1 MPTRL
6 YSFSMSLKFNLLHCL
21 VMDIDLLA
29 KMIRDV
35 VLEKDEVALP
45 GLGVFVA
52 EFVPASFS
60 DKGFTINPP
69 YKRLTFRQEVN
80 AGDDTL
86 IRMYAEANNIG
97 EDAAARIV
105 NDFLSGLKDILMVR
119 KSVVFPELGKLRAT
133 RENNFFFIADEN
145 LDIYPEG
152 FGLEPVSLKTH
163 QEAVSEVAETIAG
176 LRSILE
182 PETASGT
189 DIASESETPPASET
203 VLEADSAPESEN
215 AAEPEAE
222 PVVGAAAASGIALQ
236 TESEDEPMEVAEEGV
251 SGDDAEGESVVETG
265 SEAAEEAVE
274 DAAGESAEEAAG
286 EAEDSCAEGDAE
298 QSGTN
303 AEDTMEI
310 AEETVEEFAEE
321 SAAETESEPAEETAA
336 AEEESAEEPAGES
349 EEEPAEDH
357 AGEDAAATSG
367 PETENDFGLMPPLDI
382 QIEET
387 DSDAEAAPLADA
399 DLDVQSG
406 RDSETVGHEV
416 LSEILVIEDNSK
428 AMEDN
433 AGEIEDNGEATGESS
448 SAIGDDA
455 NTPSRSSRFWK
466 TFRIIAV
473 TLAVLA
479 ILALAAF
486 IILSRVAPD
495 FIDRILYSPEEL
507 DIVRQMTSGR

>member
-6 YSFSMSLKFNLLHCL
+6 YSFSMSLKFNLLHYL

-119 KSVVFPELGKLRAT
+119 KAVVFPELGKLRAT

-215 AAEPEAE
+215 AAEPEVE
-222 PVVGAAAASGIALQ
+222 PVVVAAAASGIALQ

-265 SEAAEEAVE
+265 SEAAGESAE
-274 DAAGESAEEAAG
+274 ESAEEAA
-286 EAEDSCAEGDAE
+286 DSCAEGDAE

-336 AEEESAEEPAGES
+336 AEEESAEEPA
-349 EEEPAEDH
+349 EEPAAE
-357 AGEDAAATSG
+357 AAAATSG
-367 PETENDFGLMPPLDI
+367 PEKDNDFGIIPPLDI

-387 DSDAEAAPLADA
+387 DPDAEAAPLADA
-399 DLDVQSG
+399 DLALHPGQ
-406 RDSETVGHEV
+406 DSEPVSQEF
-416 LSEILVIEDNSK
+416 LSEILVIEDN
-428 AMEDN
+428 
-433 AGEIEDNGEATGESS
+433 
-448 SAIGDDA
+448 A
-455 NTPSRSSRFWK
+455 NEPSRSSRFWK

-507 DIVRQMTSGR
+507 DIVRQMTSVR

>member
-6 YSFSMSLKFNLLHCL
+6 YSFSMSLKFNLLHYL

-119 KSVVFPELGKLRAT
+119 KAVVFPELGKLRAT

-336 AEEESAEEPAGES
+336 AEEESAEEPA
-349 EEEPAEDH
+349 EEPAAE
-357 AGEDAAATSG
+357 AAAATSG
-367 PETENDFGLMPPLDI
+367 PEKDNDFGIIPPLDI

-387 DSDAEAAPLADA
+387 DPDAEAAPLADA
-399 DLDVQSG
+399 DLALHPGQ
-406 RDSETVGHEV
+406 DSEPVSQEF
-416 LSEILVIEDNSK
+416 LSEILVIEDN
-428 AMEDN
+428 
-433 AGEIEDNGEATGESS
+433 
-448 SAIGDDA
+448 A
-455 NTPSRSSRFWK
+455 NEPSRSSRFWK

>member
-6 YSFSMSLKFNLLHCL
+6 YSFSMSLKFNLLHYL

-105 NDFLSGLKDILMVR
+105 NDFLAGLKDILMVR
-119 KSVVFPELGKLRAT
+119 KAVVFPELGKLRAT

-189 DIASESETPPASET
+189 DIALESEAVPAPET
-203 VLEADSAPESEN
+203 VLDADSAPESEN

-265 SEAAEEAVE
+265 SEAAEEAAE
-274 DAAGESAEEAAG
+274 EAAGEAVGESAEEAAG

-310 AEETVEEFAEE
+310 AEETAEESAEE
-321 SAAETESEPAEETAA
+321 SAAETELEPAEETAA
-336 AEEESAEEPAGES
+336 AEEESAEEPA
-349 EEEPAEDH
+349 EEPAAE
-357 AGEDAAATSG
+357 AAAATSG
-367 PETENDFGLMPPLDI
+367 PEKDNDFGIIPPLDI

-387 DSDAEAAPLADA
+387 DPDAEAAPLADA
-399 DLDVQSG
+399 DLALHPGQ
-406 RDSETVGHEV
+406 DSEPVSQEF
-416 LSEILVIEDNSK
+416 LSEILVIEDN
-428 AMEDN
+428 
-433 AGEIEDNGEATGESS
+433 
-448 SAIGDDA
+448 A
-455 NTPSRSSRFWK
+455 NEPSRSSRFWK

-495 FIDRILYSPEEL
+495 FIDKILYSPEEL

>member
-6 YSFSMSLKFNLLHCL
+6 YSFSMSLKFNLLHYL

-105 NDFLSGLKDILMVR
+105 NDFLAGLKDILMVR
-119 KSVVFPELGKLRAT
+119 KAVVFPELGKLRAT

-274 DAAGESAEEAAG
+274 DAAGESAEEAAEQAADG
-286 EAEDSCAEGDAE
+286 CAEGDAE

-310 AEETVEEFAEE
+310 AEETAEESAEE

-336 AEEESAEEPAGES
+336 AEEESAEEPA
-349 EEEPAEDH
+349 EEPAAE
-357 AGEDAAATSG
+357 AAAATSG
-367 PETENDFGLMPPLDI
+367 PEKDNDFGIIPPLDI

-387 DSDAEAAPLADA
+387 DPDAEAAPLADA
-399 DLDVQSG
+399 DLALHPGQ
-406 RDSETVGHEV
+406 DSEPVSQEF
-416 LSEILVIEDNSK
+416 LSEILVIEDN
-428 AMEDN
+428 
-433 AGEIEDNGEATGESS
+433 
-448 SAIGDDA
+448 A
-455 NTPSRSSRFWK
+455 NEPSRSSRFWK

>member
-1 MPTRL
+1 MPTWL
-6 YSFSMSLKFNLLHCL
+6 YSFSMSLKFNLLHYL

-119 KSVVFPELGKLRAT
+119 KAVVFPELGKLRAT

-310 AEETVEEFAEE
+310 AEETAEESAEE

-336 AEEESAEEPAGES
+336 AEEESAEEPA
-349 EEEPAEDH
+349 EEPAAE
-357 AGEDAAATSG
+357 AAAATSG
-367 PETENDFGLMPPLDI
+367 PEKDNDFGIIPPLDI

-387 DSDAEAAPLADA
+387 DPDAEAAPLADA
-399 DLDVQSG
+399 DLALHPGQ
-406 RDSETVGHEV
+406 DSEPVSQEF
-416 LSEILVIEDNSK
+416 LSEILVIEDN
-428 AMEDN
+428 
-433 AGEIEDNGEATGESS
+433 
-448 SAIGDDA
+448 A
-455 NTPSRSSRFWK
+455 NEPSRSSRFWK

-495 FIDRILYSPEEL
+495 FIDKILYSPEEL

>member
-6 YSFSMSLKFNLLHCL
+6 YSFSMSLKFNLLHYL

-119 KSVVFPELGKLRAT
+119 KAVVFPELGKLRAT

-310 AEETVEEFAEE
+310 AEETAEESAEE

-336 AEEESAEEPAGES
+336 AEEESAEEPA
-349 EEEPAEDH
+349 EEPAAE
-357 AGEDAAATSG
+357 AASATSG
-367 PETENDFGLMPPLDI
+367 PEKDNDFGIIPPLDI

-387 DSDAEAAPLADA
+387 DPDAEAAPLADA
-399 DLDVQSG
+399 DLALHPGQ
-406 RDSETVGHEV
+406 DSEPVSQEF
-416 LSEILVIEDNSK
+416 LSEILVIEDNGK
-428 AMEDN
+428 AIEDN
-433 AGEIEDNGEATGESS
+433 ANE
-448 SAIGDDA
+448 
-455 NTPSRSSRFWK
+455 PSRSSRFWK

-507 DIVRQMTSGR
+507 DIVRQMNSVR

>member
-1 MPTRL
+1 MPTWL
-6 YSFSMSLKFNLLHCL
+6 YSFSILLKFNLLHYL

-119 KSVVFPELGKLRAT
+119 KAVVFPELGKLRAT

-163 QEAVSEVAETIAG
+163 QEAVSEVAETMAG

-182 PETASGT
+182 PDNASGT
-189 DIASESETPPASET
+189 DIAPESETPPAPETAPESESVPASET

-222 PVVGAAAASGIALQ
+222 PVVVADAASGIALQ
-236 TESEDEPMEVAEEGV
+236 SESEDEPMEVAEEGV

-274 DAAGESAEEAAG
+274 DAAGESAEESAEESAG

-298 QSGTN
+298 QSVTI

-310 AEETVEEFAEE
+310 AEETAEESAEE

-336 AEEESAEEPAGES
+336 AEEESAEEPA
-349 EEEPAEDH
+349 EEPAAE
-357 AGEDAAATSG
+357 AAAATSG
-367 PETENDFGLMPPLDI
+367 PEKDNDFGIIPPLDI

-387 DSDAEAAPLADA
+387 DPDAEAAPLADA
-399 DLDVQSG
+399 DLALHPGQ
-406 RDSETVGHEV
+406 DSEPVSQEF
-416 LSEILVIEDNSK
+416 LSEILVIEDNGK
-428 AMEDN
+428 AIEDN
-433 AGEIEDNGEATGESS
+433 AND
-448 SAIGDDA
+448 
-455 NTPSRSSRFWK
+455 PSRSSRFWK
-466 TFRIIAV
+466 TFRFIAV

>member
-6 YSFSMSLKFNLLHCL
+6 YSFSMSLKFNLLHYL

-119 KSVVFPELGKLRAT
+119 KAVVFPELGKLRAT

-251 SGDDAEGESVVETG
+251 SGDAAEGESVVETG
-265 SEAAEEAVE
+265 SEAAEDAV
-274 DAAGESAEEAAG
+274 GESAEQFAG

-310 AEETVEEFAEE
+310 AEETAEESAEE

-336 AEEESAEEPAGES
+336 AEEESAEEPA
-349 EEEPAEDH
+349 EEPAAE
-357 AGEDAAATSG
+357 AAAATSG
-367 PETENDFGLMPPLDI
+367 PEKDNDFGIIPPLDI

-387 DSDAEAAPLADA
+387 DPDAEAAPLADA
-399 DLDVQSG
+399 DLALHPGQ
-406 RDSETVGHEV
+406 DSEPVSQEF
-416 LSEILVIEDNSK
+416 LSEILVIEDN
-428 AMEDN
+428 
-433 AGEIEDNGEATGESS
+433 
-448 SAIGDDA
+448 A
-455 NTPSRSSRFWK
+455 NEPSRSSRFWK

>member
-1 MPTRL
+1 MPTWL
-6 YSFSMSLKFNLLHCL
+6 YSFSMSLKFNLLHYL

-69 YKRLTFRQEVN
+69 YKRLSFRQEDK

-86 IRMYAEANNIG
+86 VRMYAEANNIG

-215 AAEPEAE
+215 AAEPEVE
-222 PVVGAAAASGIALQ
+222 PVVVAAAASGIALQ

-265 SEAAEEAVE
+265 SEAAEEAV
-274 DAAGESAEEAAG
+274 GESAEEAAG

-310 AEETVEEFAEE
+310 AEETAEESAEE
-321 SAAETESEPAEETAA
+321 SAAETELEPAEETAA
-336 AEEESAEEPAGES
+336 AEEESAEEPA
-349 EEEPAEDH
+349 EEPAAE
-357 AGEDAAATSG
+357 AAAATSG
-367 PETENDFGLMPPLDI
+367 PEKDNDFGIIPPLDI

-387 DSDAEAAPLADA
+387 YPDAEAAPLADA
-399 DLDVQSG
+399 DLALHPGQ
-406 RDSETVGHEV
+406 DSEPVSQEF
-416 LSEILVIEDNSK
+416 LSEILVIEDN
-428 AMEDN
+428 
-433 AGEIEDNGEATGESS
+433 
-448 SAIGDDA
+448 A
-455 NTPSRSSRFWK
+455 NEPSRSSRFWK

>member
-1 MPTRL
+1 
-6 YSFSMSLKFNLLHCL
+6 
-21 VMDIDLLA
+21 MDIDLLA

-119 KSVVFPELGKLRAT
+119 KAVVFPELGKLRAT

-215 AAEPEAE
+215 AAEPEVE
-222 PVVGAAAASGIALQ
+222 PVVVAAAASGIALQ

-310 AEETVEEFAEE
+310 AEETAEESAEE

-336 AEEESAEEPAGES
+336 AEEESAEEPA
-349 EEEPAEDH
+349 EEPAAE
-357 AGEDAAATSG
+357 AAAATSG
-367 PETENDFGLMPPLDI
+367 PEKDNDFGIIPPLDI

-387 DSDAEAAPLADA
+387 DPDAEAAPLADA
-399 DLDVQSG
+399 DLALHPGQ
-406 RDSETVGHEV
+406 DSEPVSQEF
-416 LSEILVIEDNSK
+416 LSEILVIEDN
-428 AMEDN
+428 
-433 AGEIEDNGEATGESS
+433 
-448 SAIGDDA
+448 A
-455 NTPSRSSRFWK
+455 NEPSRSSRFWK

>member
-6 YSFSMSLKFNLLHCL
+6 YSFSMSLKFNLLHYL

-119 KSVVFPELGKLRAT
+119 KAVVFPELGKLRAT

-274 DAAGESAEEAAG
+274 DAAGESAEEA
-286 EAEDSCAEGDAE
+286 EDSCAEGDAE

-310 AEETVEEFAEE
+310 AEETAEESAEE

-336 AEEESAEEPAGES
+336 AEEESAEEPA
-349 EEEPAEDH
+349 EEPAAE
-357 AGEDAAATSG
+357 AAAATSG
-367 PETENDFGLMPPLDI
+367 PEKDNDFGIIPPLDI

-387 DSDAEAAPLADA
+387 DPDAEAAPLADA
-399 DLDVQSG
+399 DLALHPGQ
-406 RDSETVGHEV
+406 DSEPVSQEF
-416 LSEILVIEDNSK
+416 LSEILVIEDN
-428 AMEDN
+428 
-433 AGEIEDNGEATGESS
+433 
-448 SAIGDDA
+448 A
-455 NTPSRSSRFWK
+455 NEPSRSSRFWK

-495 FIDRILYSPEEL
+495 FIDKILYSPEEL
-507 DIVRQMTSGR
+507 DIVRQMTSVR

>member
-6 YSFSMSLKFNLLHCL
+6 YSFSMSLKFNLLHYL

-274 DAAGESAEEAAG
+274 DAAGESAEEAA
-286 EAEDSCAEGDAE
+286 EQAADSCVEGDAE

-336 AEEESAEEPAGES
+336 AEEESAEEPA
-349 EEEPAEDH
+349 EEPAAE
-357 AGEDAAATSG
+357 AAAATSG
-367 PETENDFGLMPPLDI
+367 PEKDNDFGIIPPLDI

-387 DSDAEAAPLADA
+387 DPDAEAAPLADA
-399 DLDVQSG
+399 DLALHPGQ
-406 RDSETVGHEV
+406 DSEPVSQEF
-416 LSEILVIEDNSK
+416 LSEILVIEDNGK
-428 AMEDN
+428 AIEDN
-433 AGEIEDNGEATGESS
+433 ANE
-448 SAIGDDA
+448 
-455 NTPSRSSRFWK
+455 PSRSSRFWK

-507 DIVRQMTSGR
+507 DIVRQMTSVR

>member
-6 YSFSMSLKFNLLHCL
+6 YSFSMSLKFNLLHYL

-69 YKRLTFRQEVN
+69 YKRLSFRQEDK

-86 IRMYAEANNIG
+86 VRMYAEANNIG

-189 DIASESETPPASET
+189 DIASESETPPAPET

-215 AAEPEAE
+215 AAEPEVE

-265 SEAAEEAVE
+265 SEAAEDAV
-274 DAAGESAEEAAG
+274 GESAEQSAG
-286 EAEDSCAEGDAE
+286 EAEDGCAEGDAE

-310 AEETVEEFAEE
+310 AEETAEESAEE

-336 AEEESAEEPAGES
+336 AEEESAEEPA
-349 EEEPAEDH
+349 EEPAAE
-357 AGEDAAATSG
+357 AAAATSG
-367 PETENDFGLMPPLDI
+367 PEKDNDFGIIPPLDI

-387 DSDAEAAPLADA
+387 DPDAEAAPLADA
-399 DLDVQSG
+399 DLALHPGQ
-406 RDSETVGHEV
+406 DSEPVSQEF
-416 LSEILVIEDNSK
+416 LSEILVIEDN
-428 AMEDN
+428 
-433 AGEIEDNGEATGESS
+433 
-448 SAIGDDA
+448 A
-455 NTPSRSSRFWK
+455 NEPSRSSRFWK

>member
-6 YSFSMSLKFNLLHCL
+6 YSFSMSLKFNLLHYL

-119 KSVVFPELGKLRAT
+119 KAVVFPELGKLRAT

-222 PVVGAAAASGIALQ
+222 PVVVADAASGIALQ
-236 TESEDEPMEVAEEGV
+236 SESEDEPMEVAEEGV

-265 SEAAEEAVE
+265 SEAAEEAAE
-274 DAAGESAEEAAG
+274 DAVGESAEEAAEQAAG

-336 AEEESAEEPAGES
+336 AEEESAEEPA
-349 EEEPAEDH
+349 EEPAAE
-357 AGEDAAATSG
+357 AASATSG
-367 PETENDFGLMPPLDI
+367 PEKDNDFGIIPPLDI

-387 DSDAEAAPLADA
+387 DPDAEAAPLADA
-399 DLDVQSG
+399 DLALHPGQDSG
-406 RDSETVGHEV
+406 PVSQEF
-416 LSEILVIEDNSK
+416 LSEILVIEDN
-428 AMEDN
+428 
-433 AGEIEDNGEATGESS
+433 
-448 SAIGDDA
+448 A
-455 NTPSRSSRFWK
+455 NEPSRSSRFWK

-495 FIDRILYSPEEL
+495 FIDKILYSPEEL
-507 DIVRQMTSGR
+507 DIVRQMTTVR

>member
-6 YSFSMSLKFNLLHCL
+6 YSFSMSLKFNLLHYL

-105 NDFLSGLKDILMVR
+105 NDFLAGLKDILMVR
-119 KSVVFPELGKLRAT
+119 KAVVFPELGKLRAT

-215 AAEPEAE
+215 AAEPEVE
-222 PVVGAAAASGIALQ
+222 PVVVAAAASGIALQ

-336 AEEESAEEPAGES
+336 AEEEST
-349 EEEPAEDH
+349 EEPAEDP
-357 AGEDAAATSG
+357 AAEAASATSG
-367 PETENDFGLMPPLDI
+367 PEKDNDFGIIPPLDI

-387 DSDAEAAPLADA
+387 DPDAEAAPLADA
-399 DLDVQSG
+399 DLALHPGQ
-406 RDSETVGHEV
+406 DSEPVSQEF
-416 LSEILVIEDNSK
+416 LSEILVIEDN
-428 AMEDN
+428 
-433 AGEIEDNGEATGESS
+433 
-448 SAIGDDA
+448 A
-455 NTPSRSSRFWK
+455 NEPSRSSRFWK

-507 DIVRQMTSGR
+507 DIVRQMTSVR

>member
-1 MPTRL
+1 MPTWL
-6 YSFSMSLKFNLLHCL
+6 YSFSILLKFNLLHYL

-45 GLGVFVA
+45 GLGVFLA

-119 KSVVFPELGKLRAT
+119 KAVVFPELGKLRAT

-163 QEAVSEVAETIAG
+163 QEAVSEVAETMAG

-182 PETASGT
+182 PDNASGT
-189 DIASESETPPASET
+189 DIAPESETPPAPETAPESESVPASET

-215 AAEPEAE
+215 AAEPEVE
-222 PVVGAAAASGIALQ
+222 PVVVAAAASGIALQ

-265 SEAAEEAVE
+265 SEAAEEA
-274 DAAGESAEEAAG
+274 A
-286 EAEDSCAEGDAE
+286 DSCAEGDAE
-298 QSGTN
+298 QSVTI

-310 AEETVEEFAEE
+310 AEETAEESAEE

-336 AEEESAEEPAGES
+336 AEEESAEEPV
-349 EEEPAEDH
+349 EEPAAE
-357 AGEDAAATSG
+357 AAAATSG
-367 PETENDFGLMPPLDI
+367 PEKDNDFGIIPPLDI

-387 DSDAEAAPLADA
+387 DPDAEAAPLADA
-399 DLDVQSG
+399 DLALHPGQ
-406 RDSETVGHEV
+406 DSEPVSQEF
-416 LSEILVIEDNSK
+416 LSEILVIEDN
-428 AMEDN
+428 
-433 AGEIEDNGEATGESS
+433 
-448 SAIGDDA
+448 A
-455 NTPSRSSRFWK
+455 NEPSRSSRFWK

>member
-6 YSFSMSLKFNLLHCL
+6 YSFSMSLKFNLLHYL

-119 KSVVFPELGKLRAT
+119 KAVVFPELGKLRAT

-215 AAEPEAE
+215 AAEPEVE
-222 PVVGAAAASGIALQ
+222 PVVVAAAASGIALQ

-265 SEAAEEAVE
+265 SEAAEEAAE
-274 DAAGESAEEAAG
+274 EAAGESAEQAAG

-310 AEETVEEFAEE
+310 AEETAEESAEE

-336 AEEESAEEPAGES
+336 AEEESAEEPA
-349 EEEPAEDH
+349 EEPAAE
-357 AGEDAAATSG
+357 AAAATSG
-367 PETENDFGLMPPLDI
+367 PEKDNDFGIIPPLDI

-387 DSDAEAAPLADA
+387 DPDAEAAPLADA
-399 DLDVQSG
+399 DLALHPGQ
-406 RDSETVGHEV
+406 DSEPVSQEF
-416 LSEILVIEDNSK
+416 LSEILVIEDN
-428 AMEDN
+428 
-433 AGEIEDNGEATGESS
+433 
-448 SAIGDDA
+448 A
-455 NTPSRSSRFWK
+455 NEPSRSSRFWK

>member
-6 YSFSMSLKFNLLHCL
+6 YSFSMSLKFNLLHYL

-274 DAAGESAEEAAG
+274 DAAGESAEESAEEAAG

-310 AEETVEEFAEE
+310 AEETAEESAEE

-336 AEEESAEEPAGES
+336 AEEESAEEPA
-349 EEEPAEDH
+349 EEPAAE
-357 AGEDAAATSG
+357 AAAATSG
-367 PETENDFGLMPPLDI
+367 PEKDNDFGIIPPLDI

-387 DSDAEAAPLADA
+387 DPDAEAAPLADA
-399 DLDVQSG
+399 DLALHPGQ
-406 RDSETVGHEV
+406 DSEPVSQEF
-416 LSEILVIEDNSK
+416 LSEILVIEDN
-428 AMEDN
+428 
-433 AGEIEDNGEATGESS
+433 
-448 SAIGDDA
+448 A
-455 NTPSRSSRFWK
+455 NEPSRSSRFWK

-507 DIVRQMTSGR
+507 DIVRQMTSVR

>member
-6 YSFSMSLKFNLLHCL
+6 YSFSMSLKFNLLHYL

-119 KSVVFPELGKLRAT
+119 KAVVFPELGKLRAT

-215 AAEPEAE
+215 AAEPEVE

-310 AEETVEEFAEE
+310 AEETAEESAEE

-336 AEEESAEEPAGES
+336 AEEESAEEPA
-349 EEEPAEDH
+349 EEPAAE
-357 AGEDAAATSG
+357 AAAATSG
-367 PETENDFGLMPPLDI
+367 PEKDNDFGIIPPLDI

-387 DSDAEAAPLADA
+387 DPDAEAAPLADA
-399 DLDVQSG
+399 DLALHPGQ
-406 RDSETVGHEV
+406 DSEPVSQEF
-416 LSEILVIEDNSK
+416 LSEILVIEDN
-428 AMEDN
+428 
-433 AGEIEDNGEATGESS
+433 
-448 SAIGDDA
+448 A
-455 NTPSRSSRFWK
+455 NEPSRSSRFWK

-495 FIDRILYSPEEL
+495 FIDRILYSPEAL
-507 DIVRQMTSGR
+507 DIVRQMTSVR

>member
-6 YSFSMSLKFNLLHCL
+6 YSFSMSLKFNLLHYL

-69 YKRLTFRQEVN
+69 YKRLSFRQEVN

-119 KSVVFPELGKLRAT
+119 KAVVFPELGKLRAT

-215 AAEPEAE
+215 AAEPEVE
-222 PVVGAAAASGIALQ
+222 PVVVAAAASGIALQ

-265 SEAAEEAVE
+265 SEAAEEAAE
-274 DAAGESAEEAAG
+274 DAVGESAEEAAEQAAG

-310 AEETVEEFAEE
+310 AEETAEESAEE

-336 AEEESAEEPAGES
+336 AEEEST
-349 EEEPAEDH
+349 EEPAEDP
-357 AGEDAAATSG
+357 AAEAASATSG
-367 PETENDFGLMPPLDI
+367 PEKDNDFGIIPPLDI

-387 DSDAEAAPLADA
+387 DPDAEAAPLADA
-399 DLDVQSG
+399 DLALHPGQ
-406 RDSETVGHEV
+406 DSEPVSQEF
-416 LSEILVIEDNSK
+416 LSEILVIEDNGK
-428 AMEDN
+428 AIEDN
-433 AGEIEDNGEATGESS
+433 ANE
-448 SAIGDDA
+448 
-455 NTPSRSSRFWK
+455 PSRSSRFWK

>member
-6 YSFSMSLKFNLLHCL
+6 YSFSMSLKFNLLHYL

-105 NDFLSGLKDILMVR
+105 NDFLAGLKDILMVR
-119 KSVVFPELGKLRAT
+119 KAVVFPELGKLRAT

-336 AEEESAEEPAGES
+336 AEEESAEEPA
-349 EEEPAEDH
+349 EEPAAE
-357 AGEDAAATSG
+357 AAAATSG
-367 PETENDFGLMPPLDI
+367 PEKDNDFGIIPPLDI

-387 DSDAEAAPLADA
+387 DPDAEAAPLADA
-399 DLDVQSG
+399 DLALHPGQ
-406 RDSETVGHEV
+406 DSEPVSQEF
-416 LSEILVIEDNSK
+416 LSEILVIEDNGK
-428 AMEDN
+428 AIEDN
-433 AGEIEDNGEATGESS
+433 ANE
-448 SAIGDDA
+448 
-455 NTPSRSSRFWK
+455 PSRSSRFWK

>member
-6 YSFSMSLKFNLLHCL
+6 YSFSMSLKFNLLHYL

-119 KSVVFPELGKLRAT
+119 KAVVFPELGKLRAT

-236 TESEDEPMEVAEEGV
+236 TESEDEPMEVTEDGV

-265 SEAAEEAVE
+265 SESAEKAAEQ
-274 DAAGESAEEAAG
+274 AADG
-286 EAEDSCAEGDAE
+286 CAEGDAE
-298 QSGTN
+298 QSGAN
-303 AEDTMEI
+303 AEEAMEI
-310 AEETVEEFAEE
+310 AEDTVDENAEE
-321 SAAETESEPAEETAA
+321 SAAEIEPEPAEEIAA
-336 AEEESAEEPAGES
+336 AEEESAEEPAEES
-349 EEEPAEDH
+349 AEEPVEEPAAE
-357 AGEDAAATSG
+357 AAAATSG
-367 PETENDFGLMPPLDI
+367 PEKDNDFGIIPPLDI

-428 AMEDN
+428 AIEDN
-433 AGEIEDNGEATGESS
+433 AGEIEDNGEAIGESS
-448 SAIGDDA
+448 SAIGDNA
-455 NTPSRSSRFWK
+455 NEPSRSSRFWK

-507 DIVRQMTSGR
+507 DIVRQMTSVR

>member
-1 MPTRL
+1 MPTWL
-6 YSFSMSLKFNLLHCL
+6 YSFSMSLKFNLLHYL

-29 KMIRDV
+29 KMLRDV
-35 VLEKDEVALP
+35 VREKDEVALP

-119 KSVVFPELGKLRAT
+119 KAVVFPGLGKLRAT

-215 AAEPEAE
+215 AAEPEVE
-222 PVVGAAAASGIALQ
+222 PVVVAAAASGIALQ

-286 EAEDSCAEGDAE
+286 EAEDSCVEGDAE

-310 AEETVEEFAEE
+310 AEETAEESAEE
-321 SAAETESEPAEETAA
+321 SAAEPESEPAEETAA
-336 AEEESAEEPAGES
+336 AEEESAEEPV
-349 EEEPAEDH
+349 EEPAAE
-357 AGEDAAATSG
+357 AAAATSG
-367 PETENDFGLMPPLDI
+367 PEKDNDFGIIPPLDI

-387 DSDAEAAPLADA
+387 DPDAEAAPLADA
-399 DLDVQSG
+399 DLALHPGQDSG
-406 RDSETVGHEV
+406 PVSQEF
-416 LSEILVIEDNSK
+416 LSEIIVIEDN
-428 AMEDN
+428 
-433 AGEIEDNGEATGESS
+433 
-448 SAIGDDA
+448 A
-455 NTPSRSSRFWK
+455 NEPSRSSRFWK

>member
-6 YSFSMSLKFNLLHCL
+6 YSFSMSLKFNLLHYL

-105 NDFLSGLKDILMVR
+105 NDFLAGLKDILMVR
-119 KSVVFPELGKLRAT
+119 KAVVFPELGKLRAT

-222 PVVGAAAASGIALQ
+222 PVVVAAAASGIALQ

-265 SEAAEEAVE
+265 SEAAEE
-274 DAAGESAEEAAG
+274 SAG

-310 AEETVEEFAEE
+310 AEETAEESAEE

-336 AEEESAEEPAGES
+336 AEEESAEEPA
-349 EEEPAEDH
+349 EEPAAE
-357 AGEDAAATSG
+357 AAAATSG
-367 PETENDFGLMPPLDI
+367 PEKDNDFGIIPPLDI

-387 DSDAEAAPLADA
+387 DPDAEAAPLADA
-399 DLDVQSG
+399 DLALHPGQ
-406 RDSETVGHEV
+406 DSEPVSQEF
-416 LSEILVIEDNSK
+416 LSEILVIEDN
-428 AMEDN
+428 
-433 AGEIEDNGEATGESS
+433 
-448 SAIGDDA
+448 A
-455 NTPSRSSRFWK
+455 NEPSRSSRFWK

-507 DIVRQMTSGR
+507 DIVRQMTSVR

>member
-6 YSFSMSLKFNLLHCL
+6 YSFSMSLKFNLLHYL

-119 KSVVFPELGKLRAT
+119 KAVVFPELGKLRAT

-215 AAEPEAE
+215 AAEPEVE
-222 PVVGAAAASGIALQ
+222 PVVVAAAASGIALQ

-265 SEAAEEAVE
+265 SEAAEEAAE
-274 DAAGESAEEAAG
+274 DAVGESAEEAAEQAAG

-336 AEEESAEEPAGES
+336 AEEEST
-349 EEEPAEDH
+349 EEPAEDP
-357 AGEDAAATSG
+357 AAEAASATSG
-367 PETENDFGLMPPLDI
+367 PEKDNDFGIIPPLDI

-387 DSDAEAAPLADA
+387 DPDAEAAPLADA
-399 DLDVQSG
+399 DLALHPGQ
-406 RDSETVGHEV
+406 DSEPVSQEF
-416 LSEILVIEDNSK
+416 LSEILVIEDN
-428 AMEDN
+428 
-433 AGEIEDNGEATGESS
+433 
-448 SAIGDDA
+448 A
-455 NTPSRSSRFWK
+455 NEPSRSSRFWK

-507 DIVRQMTSGR
+507 DIVRQMTSSR

>member
-6 YSFSMSLKFNLLHCL
+6 YSFSMSLKFNLLHYL

-69 YKRLTFRQEVN
+69 YKRLSFRQEVN

-119 KSVVFPELGKLRAT
+119 KAVVFPELGKLRAT

-215 AAEPEAE
+215 AAEPEVE
-222 PVVGAAAASGIALQ
+222 PVVVAAAASGIALQ

-265 SEAAEEAVE
+265 SEAAEEAAE
-274 DAAGESAEEAAG
+274 DAVGESAEEAAEQAAG

-336 AEEESAEEPAGES
+336 AEEEST
-349 EEEPAEDH
+349 EEPAEDP
-357 AGEDAAATSG
+357 AAEAASATSG
-367 PETENDFGLMPPLDI
+367 PEKDNDFGIIPPLDI

-387 DSDAEAAPLADA
+387 DPDAEAAPLADA
-399 DLDVQSG
+399 DLALHPGQ
-406 RDSETVGHEV
+406 DSEPVSQEF
-416 LSEILVIEDNSK
+416 LSEILVIEDN
-428 AMEDN
+428 
-433 AGEIEDNGEATGESS
+433 
-448 SAIGDDA
+448 A
-455 NTPSRSSRFWK
+455 NEPSRSSRFWK

-495 FIDRILYSPEEL
+495 FIDKILYSPEEL
-507 DIVRQMTSGR
+507 DIVRQMTTVR

>member
-6 YSFSMSLKFNLLHCL
+6 YSFSMSLKFNLLHYL

-119 KSVVFPELGKLRAT
+119 KAVVFPELGKLRAT

-215 AAEPEAE
+215 AAEPEVE
-222 PVVGAAAASGIALQ
+222 PVVVAAAASGIALQ

-265 SEAAEEAVE
+265 SEAAEEAAE
-274 DAAGESAEEAAG
+274 DAVGESAEQFAG

-310 AEETVEEFAEE
+310 AEETAEESAEE

-336 AEEESAEEPAGES
+336 AEEESAEEPA
-349 EEEPAEDH
+349 EEPAAE
-357 AGEDAAATSG
+357 AAAATSG
-367 PETENDFGLMPPLDI
+367 PEKDNDFGIIPPLDI

-387 DSDAEAAPLADA
+387 DPDAEAAPLADA
-399 DLDVQSG
+399 DLALHPGQ
-406 RDSETVGHEV
+406 DSEPVSQEF
-416 LSEILVIEDNSK
+416 LSEILVIEDN
-428 AMEDN
+428 
-433 AGEIEDNGEATGESS
+433 
-448 SAIGDDA
+448 A
-455 NTPSRSSRFWK
+455 NEPSRSSRFWK

>member
-6 YSFSMSLKFNLLHCL
+6 YSFSMSLKFNLLHYL

-119 KSVVFPELGKLRAT
+119 KAVVFPELGKLRAT

-265 SEAAEEAVE
+265 SEAAEEA
-274 DAAGESAEEAAG
+274 AGESAEQ
-286 EAEDSCAEGDAE
+286 AEDSCAEGDAE

-321 SAAETESEPAEETAA
+321 SAAETESEPAEEIAA
-336 AEEESAEEPAGES
+336 AEEESAEEPA
-349 EEEPAEDH
+349 EEPAAE
-357 AGEDAAATSG
+357 AAAATSG
-367 PETENDFGLMPPLDI
+367 PEKDNDFGIIPPLDI

-387 DSDAEAAPLADA
+387 DPDAEAAPLADA
-399 DLDVQSG
+399 DLALHPGQ
-406 RDSETVGHEV
+406 DSEPVSQEF
-416 LSEILVIEDNSK
+416 LSEILVIEDN
-428 AMEDN
+428 
-433 AGEIEDNGEATGESS
+433 
-448 SAIGDDA
+448 A
-455 NTPSRSSRFWK
+455 NEPSRSSRFWK

>member
-1 MPTRL
+1 MPNRL
-6 YSFSMSLKFNLLHCL
+6 YSFSILLKFNLLHYL

-119 KSVVFPELGKLRAT
+119 KAVVFPELGKLRAT

-274 DAAGESAEEAAG
+274 DAAGESAEESAEESAG

-310 AEETVEEFAEE
+310 AEETAEESAEE

-336 AEEESAEEPAGES
+336 AEEESAEEPA
-349 EEEPAEDH
+349 EEPAAE
-357 AGEDAAATSG
+357 AAAATSG
-367 PETENDFGLMPPLDI
+367 PEKDNDFGIIPPLDI

-387 DSDAEAAPLADA
+387 DPDAEAAPLADA
-399 DLDVQSG
+399 DLALHPGQ
-406 RDSETVGHEV
+406 DSEPVSQEF
-416 LSEILVIEDNSK
+416 LSEILVIEDN
-428 AMEDN
+428 
-433 AGEIEDNGEATGESS
+433 
-448 SAIGDDA
+448 A
-455 NTPSRSSRFWK
+455 NEPSRSSRFWK

-507 DIVRQMTSGR
+507 DIVRQMTSVR

>member
-6 YSFSMSLKFNLLHCL
+6 YSFSMSLKFNLLHYL

-60 DKGFTINPP
+60 EKGFTINPP

-119 KSVVFPELGKLRAT
+119 KAVVFPELGKLRAT

-215 AAEPEAE
+215 AAEPEVE
-222 PVVGAAAASGIALQ
+222 PVVVAAAASGIALQ

-265 SEAAEEAVE
+265 SEAAEEAAE
-274 DAAGESAEEAAG
+274 DAVGESAEEAAEQAAG

-310 AEETVEEFAEE
+310 AEETAEESAEE

-336 AEEESAEEPAGES
+336 AEEEST
-349 EEEPAEDH
+349 EEPAEDP
-357 AGEDAAATSG
+357 AAEAASATSG
-367 PETENDFGLMPPLDI
+367 PEKDNDFGIIPPLDI

-387 DSDAEAAPLADA
+387 DPDAEAAPLADA
-399 DLDVQSG
+399 DLALHPGQ
-406 RDSETVGHEV
+406 DSEPVSQEF
-416 LSEILVIEDNSK
+416 LSEILVIEDN
-428 AMEDN
+428 
-433 AGEIEDNGEATGESS
+433 
-448 SAIGDDA
+448 A
-455 NTPSRSSRFWK
+455 NEPSRSSRFWK

-507 DIVRQMTSGR
+507 DIVRQMTSSR

>member
-6 YSFSMSLKFNLLHCL
+6 YSFSMSLKFNLLHYL

-215 AAEPEAE
+215 AAEPEVE
-222 PVVGAAAASGIALQ
+222 PVVVAAAASGIALQ

-265 SEAAEEAVE
+265 SEAAEEAAE
-274 DAAGESAEEAAG
+274 DAVGESAEEAAEQAAG

-336 AEEESAEEPAGES
+336 AEEEST
-349 EEEPAEDH
+349 EEPAEDP
-357 AGEDAAATSG
+357 AAEAASATSG
-367 PETENDFGLMPPLDI
+367 PEKDNDFGIIPPLDI

-387 DSDAEAAPLADA
+387 DPDAEAAPLADA
-399 DLDVQSG
+399 DLALHPGQ
-406 RDSETVGHEV
+406 DSEPVSQEF
-416 LSEILVIEDNSK
+416 LSEILVIEDN
-428 AMEDN
+428 
-433 AGEIEDNGEATGESS
+433 
-448 SAIGDDA
+448 A
-455 NTPSRSSRFWK
+455 NEPSRSSRFWK

>member
-1 MPTRL
+1 MPNWL
-6 YSFSMSLKFNLLHCL
+6 YSFSILLKFNLLHYL

-222 PVVGAAAASGIALQ
+222 PVVVAAAASGIALQ

-265 SEAAEEAVE
+265 SEAAEEA
-274 DAAGESAEEAAG
+274 AG

-310 AEETVEEFAEE
+310 AEETAEESAEE

-336 AEEESAEEPAGES
+336 AEEESAEEPAED
-349 EEEPAEDH
+349 PAAE
-357 AGEDAAATSG
+357 AASATSG
-367 PETENDFGLMPPLDI
+367 PEKDNDFGIIPPLDI

-387 DSDAEAAPLADA
+387 DPDAEAAPLADA
-399 DLDVQSG
+399 DLALHPGQ
-406 RDSETVGHEV
+406 DSEPVSQEF
-416 LSEILVIEDNSK
+416 LSEILVIEDN
-428 AMEDN
+428 
-433 AGEIEDNGEATGESS
+433 
-448 SAIGDDA
+448 A
-455 NTPSRSSRFWK
+455 NEPSRSSRFWK

-495 FIDRILYSPEEL
+495 FIDKILYSPEEL

>member
-1 MPTRL
+1 MPTWL
-6 YSFSMSLKFNLLHCL
+6 YSFSMSLKFNLLHYL

-119 KSVVFPELGKLRAT
+119 KAVVFPELGKLRAT

-215 AAEPEAE
+215 AAEPEVE
-222 PVVGAAAASGIALQ
+222 PVVVAAAASGIALQ

-265 SEAAEEAVE
+265 SEAAEEAAE
-274 DAAGESAEEAAG
+274 DAVGESAEEAAEQAAG

-336 AEEESAEEPAGES
+336 AEEEST
-349 EEEPAEDH
+349 EEPAEDP
-357 AGEDAAATSG
+357 AAEAASATSG
-367 PETENDFGLMPPLDI
+367 PEKDNDFGIIPPLDI

-387 DSDAEAAPLADA
+387 DPDAEAAPLADA
-399 DLDVQSG
+399 DLALHPGQ
-406 RDSETVGHEV
+406 DSEPVSQEF
-416 LSEILVIEDNSK
+416 LSEILVIEDN
-428 AMEDN
+428 
-433 AGEIEDNGEATGESS
+433 
-448 SAIGDDA
+448 A
-455 NTPSRSSRFWK
+455 NEPSRSSRFCK

>member
-1 MPTRL
+1 
-6 YSFSMSLKFNLLHCL
+6 
-21 VMDIDLLA
+21 MDIDLLA

-119 KSVVFPELGKLRAT
+119 KAVVFPELGKLRAT

-274 DAAGESAEEAAG
+274 EAAGESAEEAAG

-310 AEETVEEFAEE
+310 AEETAEESAEE

-336 AEEESAEEPAGES
+336 AEEESAEEPA
-349 EEEPAEDH
+349 EEPAAE
-357 AGEDAAATSG
+357 AAAATSG
-367 PETENDFGLMPPLDI
+367 PEKDNDFGIIPPLDI

-387 DSDAEAAPLADA
+387 DPDAEAAPLADA
-399 DLDVQSG
+399 DLALHPGQ
-406 RDSETVGHEV
+406 DSEPVSQEF
-416 LSEILVIEDNSK
+416 LSEILVIEDN
-428 AMEDN
+428 
-433 AGEIEDNGEATGESS
+433 
-448 SAIGDDA
+448 A
-455 NTPSRSSRFWK
+455 NEPSRSSRFWK

-495 FIDRILYSPEEL
+495 FIDKILYSPEEL

>member
-6 YSFSMSLKFNLLHCL
+6 YSFSMSLKFNLLHYL

-119 KSVVFPELGKLRAT
+119 KAVVFPELGKLRAT

-163 QEAVSEVAETIAG
+163 QEAVSEVAETMAG

-189 DIASESETPPASET
+189 DIASESETPPASAT

-215 AAEPEAE
+215 AAEPEVE
-222 PVVGAAAASGIALQ
+222 PVVVAAAASGIALQ

-274 DAAGESAEEAAG
+274 DAAGESAEEAA
-286 EAEDSCAEGDAE
+286 EQAAEQAADGCAEGDAE

-336 AEEESAEEPAGES
+336 AEEESAEEPA
-349 EEEPAEDH
+349 EEPAAE
-357 AGEDAAATSG
+357 AAAATSG
-367 PETENDFGLMPPLDI
+367 PEKDNDFGIIPPLDI

-387 DSDAEAAPLADA
+387 DPDAEAAPLADA
-399 DLDVQSG
+399 DLALHPGQ
-406 RDSETVGHEV
+406 DSEPVSQEF
-416 LSEILVIEDNSK
+416 LSEILVIEDN
-428 AMEDN
+428 
-433 AGEIEDNGEATGESS
+433 
-448 SAIGDDA
+448 A
-455 NTPSRSSRFWK
+455 NEPSRSSRFWK

-507 DIVRQMTSGR
+507 DIVRQMTSVR

>member
-6 YSFSMSLKFNLLHCL
+6 YSFSMSLKFNLLHYL

-119 KSVVFPELGKLRAT
+119 KAVVFPELGKLRAT

-265 SEAAEEAVE
+265 SEAAEEAAE
-274 DAAGESAEEAAG
+274 DAVGESAEQSAG

-310 AEETVEEFAEE
+310 AEETAEESAEE
-321 SAAETESEPAEETAA
+321 SAAETELEPAEETAA
-336 AEEESAEEPAGES
+336 AEEESAEEPV
-349 EEEPAEDH
+349 EEPAAE
-357 AGEDAAATSG
+357 AAAATSG
-367 PETENDFGLMPPLDI
+367 PEKDNDFGIIPPLDI

-387 DSDAEAAPLADA
+387 DPDAEAAPLADA
-399 DLDVQSG
+399 DLALHPGQ
-406 RDSETVGHEV
+406 DSEPVSQEF
-416 LSEILVIEDNSK
+416 LSEILVIEDN
-428 AMEDN
+428 
-433 AGEIEDNGEATGESS
+433 
-448 SAIGDDA
+448 A
-455 NTPSRSSRFWK
+455 NEPSRSSRFWK

>member
-6 YSFSMSLKFNLLHCL
+6 YSFSMSLKFNLLHYL

-105 NDFLSGLKDILMVR
+105 NDFLAGLKDILMVR

-215 AAEPEAE
+215 AAEPEVE
-222 PVVGAAAASGIALQ
+222 PVVVAAAASGIALQ

-251 SGDDAEGESVVETG
+251 LGDDAEGESVVETG

-274 DAAGESAEEAAG
+274 EAAGESAEEAAG

-310 AEETVEEFAEE
+310 AEETAEESAEE

-336 AEEESAEEPAGES
+336 AEEESAEEPA
-349 EEEPAEDH
+349 EEPAAE
-357 AGEDAAATSG
+357 AAAATSG
-367 PETENDFGLMPPLDI
+367 PEKDNDFGIIPPLDI

-387 DSDAEAAPLADA
+387 DPDAEAAPLADA
-399 DLDVQSG
+399 DLALHPGQ
-406 RDSETVGHEV
+406 DSEPVSQEF
-416 LSEILVIEDNSK
+416 LSEILVIEDN
-428 AMEDN
+428 
-433 AGEIEDNGEATGESS
+433 
-448 SAIGDDA
+448 A
-455 NTPSRSSRFWK
+455 NEPSRSSRFWK

-495 FIDRILYSPEEL
+495 FIDKILYSPEEL